1 VVNKGLTTREA
12 EKRREEYGANI
23 IPEKKPNWVISY
35 FKKLSGPVAWML
47 EVSLVLEL
55 VLGKQLEALVI
66 GLLLLF
72 NATISTLQE
81 RQSYQALSILR
92 KRLTISIRTL
102 RDGKW
107 KMLPAGELVPGDCIY
122 LRVGDLIPADLRLLE
137 GSLLVDKSAITGESL
152 PEEVAAGGSA
162 FAGTVIRRGEASA
175 LVEMTG
181 GRTTYGKTA
190 ELVRLAA
197 TPGHLQKLVFAIVRN
212 LVILD
217 IALIVVV
224 MIYALLA
231 RLPMADMI
239 PFALILLV
247 ASIPIALPV
256 TFTLATALGA
266 RSLTTEGV
274 LVTRLSAIED
284 AAEMEVLCTD
294 KTGTLTENRLHVA
307 AVSAMAP
314 YTEQDVLR
322 YAAYASDPATH
333 DPLDLAIFKHAEQK
347 QIILTGWQRRS
358 YTPFDPQSKRSEA
371 VVVNGT
377 HKVRIMKGAAGVIS
391 SMVSDRIQEK
401 LDDRSFS
408 RQGYRVLGVAADS
421 GRGLAPVGLIA
432 FEDPL
437 RHDSAGLLERLK
449 EMGIRLIMITG
460 DGLATAR
467 TVAGKL
473 GLSGKACTP
482 KTAGSS
488 LKAGLSE
495 CDVIAEVL
503 PEDKYLLVRAI
514 QKTGLTVGMTGDGVN
529 DAPALKQAEVGIAVA
544 NATDVAKAAASL
556 VLTKPGLSN
565 VVNAIQTSREIYQR
579 MLTYTLNKI
588 VKTIEIA
595 FFLGFGL
602 MLTGTFVTTPLLMI
616 LLLFTNDFVTMMI
629 ATDNVKASLKPNHWQ
644 VRTLVLSALFIAIPI
659 LLLSF
664 GVFLFGRD
672 VLKLPLA
679 ELQTMIFA
687 MLVFSG
693 QGTIYLVRERDHF
706 WSSRPSRSLIL
717 SSLIDITV
725 VTLIVTLGFLV
736 TPLPLVYTLGLL
748 GVIAA
753 YLVLVD
759 FVKVRVFRWL
769 KVR

>member
-1 VVNKGLTTREA
+1 
-12 EKRREEYGANI
+12 
-23 IPEKKPNWVISY
+23 
-35 FKKLSGPVAWML
+35 ML

-72 NATISTLQE
+72 NAAISTLQE
-81 RQSYQALSILR
+81 RQSYQALSILK

-107 KMLPAGELVPGDCIY
+107 KMLPAEELVPGDCIY
-122 LRVGDLIPADLRLLE
+122 LRVGDLIPADIRLLE

-152 PEEVAAGGSA
+152 PEEVSAGGSA
-162 FAGTVIRRGEASA
+162 FAGTVVRRGEASA
-175 LVEMTG
+175 RVEKIGTQ
-181 GRTTYGKTA
+181 TTYGKTA
-190 ELVRLAA
+190 ELVRLAS
-197 TPGHLQKLVFAIVRN
+197 TPGHLQKLVFSIVRD

-217 IALIVVV
+217 IVLIVVV
-224 MIYALLA
+224 MIYALVVG
-231 RLPMADMI
+231 LPLSDMI

-266 RSLTTEGV
+266 RSLTTKGV

-294 KTGTLTENRLHVA
+294 KTGTLTENNLCVA
-307 AVSAMAP
+307 IIQALSP
-314 YTEQDVLR
+314 YTQQDVIQ
-322 YAAYASDPATH
+322 YAALASDPATH
-333 DPLDLAIFKHAEQK
+333 DPLDLAIYKKAKLEH
-347 QIILTGWQRRS
+347 IDLDDWQRS
-358 YTPFDPQSKRSEA
+358 AYIPFDPLTKRSEA
-371 VVVNGT
+371 VVENDRL
-377 HKVRIMKGAAGVIS
+377 KIKIMKGATKVINS
-391 SMVSDRIQEK
+391 LLTNRGKEGLNDQA
-401 LDDRSFS
+401 LS
-408 RQGYRVLGVAADS
+408 RQGYRVLSVAIDT
-421 GRGLAPVGLIA
+421 GKGYKPVGLIA

-437 RHDSAGLLERLK
+437 RQDSASLLRRLK

-460 DGLATAR
+460 DGLATAQ
-467 TVAGKL
+467 TVARKVGLMGK
-473 GLSGKACTP
+473 GCTP
-482 KTAGSS
+482 KTAGSP
-488 LKAGLSE
+488 LKMGLSD
-495 CDVIAEVL
+495 CDVVAEVL
-503 PEDKYLLVRAI
+503 PEDKFKLVSTI

-565 VVNAIQTSREIYQR
+565 VVDAIQTSREIYQR

-629 ATDNVKASLKPNHWQ
+629 ATDNVKASHKPNRWQ
-644 VRTLVLSALFIAIPI
+644 VRTLVIAALFIAVPI

-664 GVFLFGRD
+664 GVYLFGRN
-672 VLKLPLA
+672 VLNLPLA
-679 ELQTMIFA
+679 ELQTLIFA

-693 QGTIYLVRERDHF
+693 QGTIYLVRERNPF
-706 WSSRPSRSLIL
+706 WSSIPSRSLII
-717 SSLIDITV
+717 SSLTDIVV

-736 TPLPLVYTLGLL
+736 TPIPLAYTLSLL
-748 GVIAA
+748 GVILV

-759 FVKVRVFRWL
+759 LAKVQVFRML

>member
-1 VVNKGLTTREA
+1 VKAHGLSTPEVIKLRA
-12 EKRREEYGANI
+12 EYGSNT
-23 IPEKKPNWVISY
+23 IPEKKPNWVVSY
-35 FKKLSGPVAWML
+35 LNKLMGPVAWML
-47 EVSLVLEL
+47 EISLVLEL

-72 NATISTLQE
+72 NAAISTLQE

-92 KRLTISIRTL
+92 NRLTISIRTL

-107 KMLPAGELVPGDCIY
+107 IMLPADQLVPGDCIY
-122 LRVGDLIPADLRLLE
+122 LRAGDLIPADIRLLE

-152 PEEVAAGGSA
+152 PEEVSTGGSA
-162 FAGTVIRRGEASA
+162 FAGTVVRRGEASGR
-175 LVEMTG
+175 VEKIG
-181 GRTTYGKTA
+181 VQTTYGKTA

-212 LVILD
+212 LIILD
-217 IALIVVV
+217 LALIAVV
-224 MIYALLA
+224 MTYALVT
-231 RLPMADMI
+231 RLPLSDMI

-266 RSLTTEGV
+266 RSLTVKGV

-294 KTGTLTENRLHVA
+294 KTGTLTENELSVA
-307 AVSAMAP
+307 IVQAMEP
-314 YTEQDVLR
+314 YTLQDVIR
-322 YAAYASDPATH
+322 YAAFASDPATH
-333 DPLDLAIFKHAEQK
+333 DPLDLAIYKEAKKK
-347 QIILTGWQRRS
+347 QIDLTGWQRHA
-358 YTPFDPQSKRSEA
+358 YTPFDPLTKRSEA
-371 VVVNGT
+371 SVVDGSRNII
-377 HKVRIMKGAAGVIS
+377 IMKGAVQSINSLLPSQVKGG
-391 SMVSDRIQEK
+391 
-401 LDDRSFS
+401 LDDQSLS
-408 RQGYRVLGVAADS
+408 CQGYRVLGVAVNT
-421 GRGLAPVGLIA
+421 GKNLLPVGLIA

-437 RHDSAGLLERLK
+437 RQDSASLLERLK

-460 DGLATAR
+460 DGLATAQ
-467 TVAGKL
+467 TVARKVGLMGK
-473 GLSGKACTP
+473 GCTP

-488 LKAGLSE
+488 LKTGQSD
-495 CDVIAEVL
+495 CDVVAEVL
-503 PEDKYLLVRAI
+503 PEDKFKLVSAI

-529 DAPALKQAEVGIAVA
+529 DAPALKQAEVGIAMV

-565 VVNAIQTSREIYQR
+565 VVDAIQTSREIYQR

-629 ATDNVKASLKPNHWQ
+629 ATDKVKASHKPNHWQ
-644 VRTLVLSALFIAIPI
+644 VKTLVIAALFIAVPI

-672 VLKLPLA
+672 ILHLPLA
-679 ELQTMIFA
+679 ELQTLIFA

-706 WSSRPSRSLIL
+706 WSSCPSRNLII
-717 SSLIDITV
+717 SSLTDITV

-736 TPLPLVYTLGLL
+736 TPIPLVYTLTLL
-748 GVIAA
+748 GIIIV
-753 YLVLVD
+753 YLALVD
-759 FVKVRVFRWL
+759 LVKVQVFRWL

>member
-1 VVNKGLTTREA
+1 
-12 EKRREEYGANI
+12 
-23 IPEKKPNWVISY
+23 
-35 FKKLSGPVAWML
+35 ML

-72 NATISTLQE
+72 NAAISTFQE
-81 RQSYQALSILR
+81 KQSYQALSILK

-122 LRVGDLIPADLRLLE
+122 LRVGDLIPADIRLLE
-137 GSLLVDKSAITGESL
+137 GSLLIDKSAITGESL
-152 PEEVAAGGSA
+152 PEEVSTGGSA
-162 FAGTVIRRGEASA
+162 FAGTIVRRGEASA
-175 LVEMTG
+175 RVEKIGTQ
-181 GRTTYGKTA
+181 TTYGKTA

-197 TPGHLQKLVFAIVRN
+197 TPGHLQKLVFSIVRD

-217 IALIVVV
+217 IALIGVV
-224 MIYALLA
+224 MVYALVVG
-231 RLPMADMI
+231 LPLSDMI

-266 RSLTTEGV
+266 RSLTTKGV

-294 KTGTLTENRLHVA
+294 KTGTLTENSLSVA
-307 AVSAMAP
+307 MIQALSP
-314 YTEQDVLR
+314 HTQQDVIR
-322 YAAYASDPATH
+322 YAAFASDPATH
-333 DPLDLAIFKHAEQK
+333 DPLDLAIYVKAK
-347 QIILTGWQRRS
+347 QEHINLNDWQRS
-358 YTPFDPQSKRSEA
+358 AYTPFDPLTKRSEA
-371 VVVNGT
+371 VVENGRL
-377 HKVRIMKGAAGVIS
+377 KIKIMKGATKVIKS
-391 SMVSDRIQEK
+391 LLKNR
-401 LDDRSFS
+401 DDDDFDDQALS
-408 RQGYRVLGVAADS
+408 RQGYRVLSVAADT
-421 GRGLAPVGLIA
+421 GRGYQPVGLIG

-437 RHDSAGLLERLK
+437 RHDSASLLVRLK

-460 DGLATAR
+460 DGLATAQ
-467 TVAGKL
+467 TVARKAGMMGK
-473 GLSGKACTP
+473 GCTP
-482 KTAGSS
+482 KSAGHA
-488 LKAGLSE
+488 LKTGLSDY
-495 CDVIAEVL
+495 DVVAEVL
-503 PEDKYLLVRAI
+503 PEDKFKLVSAI

-529 DAPALKQAEVGIAVA
+529 DAPALRQAEVGIAVA

-565 VVNAIQTSREIYQR
+565 VVDAIQTSREIYQR

-629 ATDNVKASLKPNHWQ
+629 ATDNVKASHKPNRWR
-644 VRTLVLSALFIAIPI
+644 VRTLVIAALFIAVPI

-664 GVFLFGRD
+664 GVYLSGRN
-672 VLKLPLA
+672 LLHLPLA
-679 ELQTMIFA
+679 ELQTLIFA

-693 QGTIYLVRERDHF
+693 QGTIYLVRERDPF
-706 WSSRPSRSLIL
+706 WSSRPSRSLII

-736 TPLPLVYTLGLL
+736 TPIPLVYTLTLL
-748 GVIAA
+748 AVIIV
-753 YLVLVD
+753 YLALVD
-759 FVKVRVFRWL
+759 LVKVQVFRWL

>member
-1 VVNKGLTTREA
+1 MKVHGLSTREVIKLRA
-12 EKRREEYGANI
+12 EYGSNTI
-23 IPEKKPNWVISY
+23 SEKKPNWILSY
-35 FKKLSGPVAWML
+35 IKKLSGPVAWML
-47 EVSLVLEL
+47 EISLILEL

-81 RQSYQALSILR
+81 RQSYQALSIL
-92 KRLTISIRTL
+92 KKHLTISIRTL

-107 KMLPAGELVPGDCIY
+107 KMLPAAELVPGDCIY
-122 LRVGDLIPADLRLLE
+122 LRVGDLIPADIRLLE

-152 PEEVAAGGSA
+152 PEEVSADGRA
-162 FAGTVIRRGEASA
+162 FAGTVVRRGEASA
-175 LVEMTG
+175 RVEKIGTQ
-181 GRTTYGKTA
+181 TTYGKTA

-197 TPGHLQKLVFAIVRN
+197 TPGHLQKLVFSIVRN
-212 LVILD
+212 LIILD
-217 IALIVVV
+217 IALITVV
-224 MIYALLA
+224 MIYAMITG
-231 RLPMADMI
+231 LPMSDMV

-266 RSLTTEGV
+266 RSLTTKGV

-294 KTGTLTENRLHVA
+294 KTGTLTENKLSVA
-307 AVSAMAP
+307 TIQAMTP
-314 YTEQDVLR
+314 FTQQDVIR
-322 YAAYASDPATH
+322 YAAFASDPATH
-333 DPLDLAIFKHAEQK
+333 DPLDMAIYAEAK
-347 QIILTGWQRRS
+347 LRHIDLTGWQRTA
-358 YTPFDPQSKRSEA
+358 YTPFDPLTKRSEA
-371 VVVNGT
+371 WVMAGQRKIN
-377 HKVRIMKGAAGVIS
+377 IMKGAARAIN
-391 SMVSDRIQEK
+391 SMLAGHVKEG
-401 LDDRSFS
+401 LDDQPLS
-408 RQGYRVLGVAADS
+408 RQGYRVLGVAANTGKDLS
-421 GRGLAPVGLIA
+421 PVGLIA

-437 RHDSAGLLERLK
+437 RHDSASLLERLK

-460 DGLATAR
+460 DGLATAQ
-467 TVAGKL
+467 TVARKVGF
-473 GLSGKACTP
+473 SGKGCTP
-482 KTAGSS
+482 ETAGSS
-488 LKAGLSE
+488 LKMGLSD
-495 CDVIAEVL
+495 CNVVAEVL
-503 PEDKYLLVRAI
+503 PEDKFKLVSAI

-565 VVNAIQTSREIYQR
+565 VVDAIQTSREIYQR

-588 VKTIEIA
+588 IKTIEIA

-602 MLTGTFVTTPLLMI
+602 MLTDTFVTTPLLMI

-629 ATDNVKASLKPNHWQ
+629 ATDNVKASQKPNRWQ
-644 VRTLVLSALFIAIPI
+644 VRTLVIAALFIAMPI

-672 VLKLPLA
+672 VLHLPLA
-679 ELQTMIFA
+679 ELQTLIFA

-693 QGTIYLVRERDHF
+693 QGTIYLVRERNHF
-706 WSSRPSRSLIL
+706 WSSCPSRSLII
-717 SSLIDITV
+717 SSLTDMTV
-725 VTLIVTLGFLV
+725 VILIVTLGYLV
-736 TPLPLVYTLGLL
+736 TPIPLVYTLIML
-748 GVIAA
+748 GIIIV
-753 YLVLVD
+753 YLALVD
-759 FVKVRVFRWL
+759 LIKVQVFQIL